1 MFKYFWIIVLVI
13 IAISF
18 LAYSG
23 FVLYET
29 IKEIIENADE
39 DDIIFDFLLEL
50 LDAFIYPV
58 EHDVLCI
65 IWGVILSVGF
75 IALFIASIV
84 SFATYMGG

>member
-65 IWGVILSVGF
+65 ILGVILSVGF
-75 IALFIASIV
+75 IALFTASIV